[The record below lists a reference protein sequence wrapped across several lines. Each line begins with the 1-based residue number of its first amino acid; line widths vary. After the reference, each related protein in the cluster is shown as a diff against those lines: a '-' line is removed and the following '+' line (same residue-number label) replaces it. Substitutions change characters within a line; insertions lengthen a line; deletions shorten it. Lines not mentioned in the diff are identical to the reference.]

1 MQNSLEIIVILQKKK
16 KKNSICMKKRKKKT
30 EKEWDE
36 IKIGMRKFLV
46 WWGGQHELF
55 GWEIIIIKVSD
66 KTQKQGKRSYLLC
79 V

>member
-16 KKNSICMKKRKKKT
+16 KKKILFAWRRERKRQ
-30 EKEWDE
+30 KEWDE

>member
-16 KKNSICMKKRKKKT
+16 KKNSICMKKRKK
-30 EKEWDE
+30 
-36 IKIGMRKFLV
+36 KIGMRKFLV